1 MMMMNKI
8 NSNNSKR
15 RKEVAETYAVV
26 AVVVKT
32 TFCEAQN
39 NCNEKQESKRIATT
53 NQQTKGENGGAT
65 YHKNNP

>member
-1 MMMMNKI
+1 MNKI

-15 RKEVAETYAVV
+15 GKEAAETYAVV
-26 AVVVKT
+26 AVKT